1 MVERHHIED
10 VVTAREDLARD
21 EIEAFLDEVLI
32 ELEYDPDI
40 FRAYV
45 EGDQLNED
53 ERDVLLESVF
63 RVSGEELAL
72 AGESVRALEE

>member
-1 MVERHHIED
+1 MVERHHID
-10 VVTAREDLARD
+10 VVVTAREDLAKE

-45 EGDQLNED
+45 EGDELTENEK
-53 ERDVLLESVF
+53 DVLLESLF
-63 RVSGEELAL
+63 RVSDEEVAL
-72 AGESVRALEE
+72 AAQSVSALEE

>member
-1 MVERHHIED
+1 MVERHHVD
-10 VVTAREDLARD
+10 VVVTAREDLSRD

-45 EGDQLNED
+45 EGDQLSED
-53 ERDVLLESVF
+53 EKDVLLESVF

-72 AGESVRALEE
+72 AAESVRALEE

>member
-1 MVERHHIED
+1 MVERHHID
-10 VVTAREDLARD
+10 VVVTAREDLSRD

-45 EGDQLNED
+45 EGDQLSED
-53 ERDVLLESVF
+53 EKDVLIESVF

>member
-1 MVERHHIED
+1 MVERHHVD
-10 VVTAREDLARD
+10 VVVTAREDLSRN

-45 EGDQLNED
+45 EGDQLSED
-53 ERDVLLESVF
+53 EKDVLLESVF

>member
-1 MVERHHIED
+1 MVERHHVD
-10 VVTAREDLARD
+10 VVVTAREDLSRN

>member
-1 MVERHHIED
+1 MVERHHID
-10 VVTAREDLARD
+10 VVVTAREDLSRD

-45 EGDQLNED
+45 EGDQLSED
-53 ERDVLLESVF
+53 EKDVLLESVF

-72 AGESVRALEE
+72 AAESVRALEE

>member
-1 MVERHHIED
+1 MVERHHVD
-10 VVTAREDLARD
+10 VVVTAREDLSRN

-53 ERDVLLESVF
+53 ERVVLLESVF